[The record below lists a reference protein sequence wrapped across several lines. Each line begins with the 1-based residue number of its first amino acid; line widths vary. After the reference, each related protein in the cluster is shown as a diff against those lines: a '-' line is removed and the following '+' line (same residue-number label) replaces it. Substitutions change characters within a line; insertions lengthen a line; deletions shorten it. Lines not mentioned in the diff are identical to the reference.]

1 MKCKAMRALQLVLGL
16 LLFSVVGSQ
25 DSALGLV
32 VEQVRA
38 IGPGPWVRLVA
49 GAQFNGLRETMAKV
63 SSMRSTDM
71 HANDASWVR
80 SEVRHARTCCYEAA
94 LKSAFL

>member
-49 GAQFNGLRETMAKV
+49 DAQFNGLRETMVKV
-63 SSMRSTDM
+63 SSMRSTVM
-71 HANDASWVR
+71 HTNDAS
-80 SEVRHARTCCYEAA
+80 
-94 LKSAFL
+94 

>member
-1 MKCKAMRALQLVLGL
+1 MKCKAIRALQLVLGL

-38 IGPGPWVRLVA
+38 IGPGPWVRLMT
-49 GAQFNGLRETMAKV
+49 GAQLNGLRETFAKV
-63 SSMRSTDM
+63 SSMRSGI
-71 HANDASWVR
+71 HANDAS
-80 SEVRHARTCCYEAA
+80 
-94 LKSAFL
+94 